1 MGVGGQGT
9 SSRGSSTPA
18 NPVMMNPAAGVL
30 ANMFGIGTRFEGGGM
45 NFAGPGRGNMSLARP
60 VFGRDDFT
68 DIAKLLDSP
77 NLGAAGAEG
86 IGGGWADYLSGTVDP
101 TMREGLETGFR
112 TDMDPII
119 AEARRNFRDVTMED
133 IKQQFGAQTGS
144 FSSDFLASA
153 NRAGGAMESQLGA
166 MQAQMDEAASNRRAG
181 LLPMAGIPGELAG
194 LGLDLGAQYNLDAT
208 SGGRAATLLQMLG
221 GLEPTAISRSPWQA
235 QKGGG
240 FGVNASVGSAGK
252 S

>member
-1 MGVGGQGT
+1 MGSGGGSGGT
-9 SSRGSSTPA
+9 SKPA
-18 NPVMMNPAAGVL
+18 DPVMMNPAAGVI
-30 ANMFGIGTRFEGGGM
+30 ANMFGIGLDYEGGGI
-45 NFAGPGRGNMSLARP
+45 NFAGPGRGSFNLATPTFGNM
-60 VFGRDDFT
+60 DFA

-77 NLGAAGAEG
+77 NLGAEGARG

-119 AEARRNFRDVTMED
+119 AEARRAFQEET
-133 IKQQFGAQTGS
+133 IPQLKQQFAGQTGS
-144 FSSDFLASA
+144 FSSDFLASM

-166 MQAQMDEAASNRRAG
+166 LQAQMDESASNRRAG

-194 LGLDLGAQYNLDAT
+194 LGLDLGAQYTLDAT

-221 GLEPTAISRSPWQA
+221 GQEPTAISRSPWQR
-235 QKGGG
+235 QSGYN
-240 FGVNASVGSAGK
+240 FGLLK
-252 S
+252 